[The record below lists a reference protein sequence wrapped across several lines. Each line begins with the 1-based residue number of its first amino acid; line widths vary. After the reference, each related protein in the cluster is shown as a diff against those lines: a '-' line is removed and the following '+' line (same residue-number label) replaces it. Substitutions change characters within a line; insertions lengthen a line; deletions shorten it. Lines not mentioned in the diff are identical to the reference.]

1 MRAPVGKSAFVIF
14 LILLCSFCN
23 IFFDKDKAKELF
35 SHDRKIVDHALSYC
49 IEHRTQTEDYL
60 LARYPSESGTN
71 QGRILWLLRLVG
83 GEKSAVF
90 MCKLIAAT
98 PPTDE
103 ENVSIRINILGFILS
118 DYDWGSFYLHPD
130 RTDYSRTVIVSRKNK
145 QFFADTIAALYA
157 QL

>member
-1 MRAPVGKSAFVIF
+1 
-14 LILLCSFCN
+14 
-23 IFFDKDKAKELF
+23 
-35 SHDRKIVDHALSYC
+35 
-49 IEHRTQTEDYL
+49 
-60 LARYPSESGTN
+60 
-71 QGRILWLLRLVG
+71 
-83 GEKSAVF
+83 

-145 QFFADTIAALYA
+145 QFFADTIAALVARLKRSNA
-157 QL
+157 QSGLARSNLEMALRLERDIASLKTYE